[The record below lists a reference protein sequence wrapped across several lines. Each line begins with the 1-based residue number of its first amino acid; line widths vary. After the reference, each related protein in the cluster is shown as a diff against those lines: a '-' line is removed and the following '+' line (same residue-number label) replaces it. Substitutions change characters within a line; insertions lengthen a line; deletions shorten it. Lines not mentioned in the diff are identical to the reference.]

1 MEWTF
6 NEETSIY
13 LQIVEQ
19 IKTQIAT
26 GNLKA
31 GDKIPPVREL
41 AVEAG
46 VNPNTM
52 QKALTELERMGLLY
66 SVRTSGRFVADDE
79 QCTGSVHR
87 ELVEQYMNTFT
98 ENMSKV
104 GYSPQEALKLY
115 EDYVKSITMNM

>member
-6 NEETSIY
+6 NEETPIY

-19 IKTQIAT
+19 IKAQIAT
-26 GNLKA
+26 GRLKA
-31 GDKIPPVREL
+31 GDKIPSVREL

-66 SVRTSGRFVADDE
+66 SARTSGRFVAEDKQRTD
-79 QCTGSVHR
+79 SVHN
-87 ELVEQYMNTFT
+87 ELVEQYMKTFT

-104 GYSPQEALKLY
+104 GYSPKQAQELY
-115 EDYVKSITMNM
+115 SEYVNRIQ

>member
-6 NEETSIY
+6 NEETPIY

-19 IKTQIAT
+19 IKAQIAT
-26 GNLKA
+26 GRLKA
-31 GDKIPPVREL
+31 GDKIPSVREL
-41 AVEAG
+41 AVDAG

-66 SVRTSGRFVADDE
+66 SARTSGRFVADDK
-79 QCTGSVHR
+79 QRTDSVHE
-87 ELVEQYMNTFT
+87 ELVEQYMRTFT

-104 GYSPQEALKLY
+104 GYSPKEAEKLY
-115 EDYVKSITMNM
+115 SKYVSRIG

>member
-6 NEETSIY
+6 NEETPIY

-26 GNLKA
+26 GKLKA
-31 GDKIPPVREL
+31 GDKIPSVREL

-52 QKALTELERMGLLY
+52 QKALTELERIGLLY
-66 SVRTSGRFVADDE
+66 SARTSGRFVAEDKQRTD
-79 QCTGSVHR
+79 SVHE
-87 ELVEQYMNTFT
+87 ELVEQYMKTFT
-98 ENMSKV
+98 ENMSRV
-104 GYSPQEALKLY
+104 GYSPKEAEKMY
-115 EDYVKSITMNM
+115 SEYVSRMQ

>member
-1 MEWTF
+1 MEWAF
-6 NEETSIY
+6 NEETPIY

-26 GNLKA
+26 GKLKA
-31 GDKIPPVREL
+31 GDKIPSVREL

-66 SVRTSGRFVADDE
+66 SARTSGRFVAEDRQRTD
-79 QCTGSVHR
+79 SVHM
-87 ELVEQYMNTFT
+87 ELVEQYMRAFT

-104 GYSPQEALKLY
+104 GYSPKQAQELY
-115 EDYVKSITMNM
+115 SEYVNSIQ

>member
-1 MEWTF
+1 MEWIF
-6 NEETSIY
+6 NEETPIY

-26 GNLKA
+26 GRLKA
-31 GDKIPPVREL
+31 GDKIPSVREL

-52 QKALTELERMGLLY
+52 QKALTELERIGLLY
-66 SVRTSGRFVADDE
+66 SVRTSGRFVADDK
-79 QCTGSVHR
+79 QRADNVHS
-87 ELVEQYMNTFT
+87 ELVEQYMKMFT

-104 GYSPQEALKLY
+104 GYSPKQAKELY
-115 EDYVKSITMNM
+115 SEYVGRLE

>member
-6 NEETSIY
+6 NEETPIY

-79 QCTGSVHR
+79 KCTGSVHR

-115 EDYVKSITMNM
+115 QDYVKSITMNM

>member
-6 NEETSIY
+6 NEETPIY

-19 IKTQIAT
+19 IKAQIAT
-26 GNLKA
+26 GRLKA
-31 GDKIPPVREL
+31 GDKIPSVREL
-41 AVEAG
+41 AVDAG

-66 SVRTSGRFVADDE
+66 SARTSGRFVADDK
-79 QCTGSVHR
+79 QRTDSVHE
-87 ELVEQYMNTFT
+87 ELVEQYMRTFT

-104 GYSPQEALKLY
+104 GYSPKEAEKLY
-115 EDYVKSITMNM
+115 SEYVSRIG